1 MNKYE
6 YRMSNAALGQSF
18 ALSDIARQMGR
29 MTDSVSYGAEKIAES
44 NKFIA
49 TSISASALF
58 MYHAV
63 ASIPTEMKK
72 KRETDEYYLLT
83 DRIDSLHEKIIQ
95 NGGNL
100 LEIYQKMTLSVRV
113 QDYLSDV
120 DLRFIS
126 AFFADSEDWFIRQCQ
141 LYEKGPTETMKE
153 LFKVAKFEHSRKF
166 MNFILLSPGRE
177 DEIYNRNLTLMSDYK
192 IDFGYLEDNCWN
204 YKGRLVPARN
214 YGGYSK
220 DRDEIYF
227 DEEMRLQ
234 LYEDVRQYFSKELQ
248 PEFPAT
254 DQQIDFVTKINNF
267 VDEMNWQI
275 VLNNLRTLYSELRD
289 AYTKLLVNNSQK
301 K

>member
-49 TSISASALF
+49 ASISASALF

-100 LEIYQKMTLSVRV
+100 LEIYQNMTSSVRV
-113 QDYLSDV
+113 QDCLSDV
-120 DLRFIS
+120 DLRFIR
-126 AFFADSEDWFIRQCQ
+126 AFFADSEDWFIMQCQ

-153 LFKVAKFEHSRKF
+153 LFKV
-166 MNFILLSPGRE
+166 NIP
-177 DEIYNRNLTLMSDYK
+177 
-192 IDFGYLEDNCWN
+192 
-204 YKGRLVPARN
+204 
-214 YGGYSK
+214 
-220 DRDEIYF
+220 
-227 DEEMRLQ
+227 
-234 LYEDVRQYFSKELQ
+234 
-248 PEFPAT
+248 
-254 DQQIDFVTKINNF
+254 
-267 VDEMNWQI
+267 
-275 VLNNLRTLYSELRD
+275 
-289 AYTKLLVNNSQK
+289 
-301 K
+301 

>member
-1 MNKYE
+1 
-6 YRMSNAALGQSF
+6 
-18 ALSDIARQMGR
+18 
-29 MTDSVSYGAEKIAES
+29 
-44 NKFIA
+44 
-49 TSISASALF
+49 
-58 MYHAV
+58 
-63 ASIPTEMKK
+63 
-72 KRETDEYYLLT
+72 
-83 DRIDSLHEKIIQ
+83 
-95 NGGNL
+95 
-100 LEIYQKMTLSVRV
+100 
-113 QDYLSDV
+113 
-120 DLRFIS
+120 
-126 AFFADSEDWFIRQCQ
+126 
-141 LYEKGPTETMKE
+141 MKE
-153 LFKVAKFEHSRKF
+153 LFKVAKFERFYNF
-166 MNFILLSPGRE
+166 MDFILLSPSRKN
-177 DEIYNRNLTLMSDYK
+177 EIYSKNLTLMTDYK
-192 IDFGYLEDNCWN
+192 IDFGHLEDNCWN